1 MISLNDEIVLT
12 KNSYSGAIVIMA
24 PSCNILSVS
33 LVFFVHRAGFEEER
47 IDAIL
52 HRIEISQKHQSSNFG
67 LNLIAVS

>member
-1 MISLNDEIVLT
+1 
-12 KNSYSGAIVIMA
+12 MA